1 MNVATR
7 NSLTLLLTLTL
18 ATPCLAKPGRE
29 VPAEPRP
36 SVETR
41 YSGFLGDYSGL
52 RTDPND
58 KSLEWYEADDFS
70 WLDYHAVMIDPLVV
84 SFSTTTKRQ
93 EIKTKRIHALES
105 RLRQA
110 VEKALGPEHPV
121 VTEPAEGVLRI
132 RVAITDIR
140 PANPTLN
147 VVTSLVVPVRF
158 DSGGASIEVEFLNA
172 ETGERV
178 AAAVDRKAGSKLKV
192 WQGFKRW
199 GDTRAAFRTWGK
211 ELKNA
216 LETNPDSDEQ
226 AR

>member
-7 NSLTLLLTLTL
+7 NSLILLVALTLV
-18 ATPCLAKPGRE
+18 TPCVAKPGRE
-29 VPAEPRP
+29 VPADPGP

-58 KSLEWYEADDFS
+58 KSLEWYEADDFN
-70 WLDYHAVMIDPLVV
+70 WLDYHAVMIDPLVI
-84 SFSTTTKRQ
+84 SFSSATKKQ
-93 EIKTKRIHALES
+93 EVKTKRIHALES

-110 VEKALGPEHPV
+110 VERALGPEHPV

-132 RVAITDIR
+132 RAAITDIQ
-140 PANPTLN
+140 PASPTLN
-147 VVTSLVVPVRF
+147 VLTSLVMPVRF
-158 DSGGASIEVEFLNA
+158 DLGGASIEVEFLNA

-178 AAAVDRKAGSKLKV
+178 AAAVDRKTGSRMKA

-199 GDTRAAFRTWGK
+199 GDTRGAFRSWGK
-211 ELKNA
+211 ELKIA
-216 LETNPDSDEQ
+216 LETNPEPEGQ